1 MSIIPYHKPATQG
14 IKEVCV
20 WSMYSPRKPD
30 FFKQFAHR
38 IRSERILQQQ
48 KQEESA
54 TELRALQARLWRL
67 SKLDKLL
74 DDGEWIRIREYQT
87 F

>member
-1 MSIIPYHKPATQG
+1 MSIIPYHKPAIKG

-30 FFKQFAHR
+30 FFKQFAHS

-48 KQEESA
+48 KQEETA
-54 TELRALQARLWRL
+54 TELRALQARLWWL
-67 SKLDKLL
+67 SKWDKLL

>member
-1 MSIIPYHKPATQG
+1 MSIIPCHKPVTQG

-30 FFKQFAHR
+30 FFRQFAQS
-38 IRSERILQQQ
+38 IRSERILQKQ

-54 TELRALQARLWRL
+54 RELKALQARLLRL
-67 SKLDKLL
+67 SMWEKLL
-74 DDGEWIRIREYQT
+74 LNGDWIRIRECNT